1 MLHCLQE
8 RTAGSKGCPR
18 IQADKTLLVPAQI
31 STNITVPAQ
40 DLPPVKVLLQNY
52 LFLTFLGSHSSD
64 FAMTRAACI
73 LA

>member
-40 DLPPVKVLLQNY
+40 DLPPVKVLL
-52 LFLTFLGSHSSD
+52 
-64 FAMTRAACI
+64 
-73 LA
+73 